1 MTPELWQRIKAV
13 FDAALQFPPSERAK
27 FLDTACGADASLR
40 AEVESLLA
48 AGDTEGFLDTPMP
61 DSYSRLRTS
70 LADRY
75 RLERELG
82 RGGMATVFLA
92 HDLKHDRPVAL
103 KVLHP
108 ELATAL
114 GPERFQREIM
124 LAARLQ
130 HPHILTV
137 LDSGEAAGQLWFTMP
152 FVEGESLRD
161 RLNREKQLPLE
172 DALRVAREAAEA
184 LDYAHRHG
192 VVHRD
197 VKPDNILLTESHA
210 LVADFGIAR
219 ALGGTQDPLTSS
231 GVAIGTPA
239 YMSPEQASGTQEVD
253 ARTDVYALGCVLY
266 EMLAGEPPYT
276 GPTPQAIIA
285 RALTESPRSIH
296 PVRAGVP
303 EAVDAVIAK
312 AMAPVMADRYSS
324 AAEFARALQPSRG
337 DALEVRQSRILQ
349 PLAAR
354 PLFAALTLG
363 ILIGGGALFAW
374 RLSSRESD
382 QRTLVAVL
390 PFENL
395 GAPEEEYIAD
405 GITDEVRSRLRTLP
419 GVEVIARGSSIQYK
433 KTTLTQRQ
441 IAQEL
446 GARYLLTATVRW
458 EKVAGGR
465 SRVRVSPEFVE
476 VANHG
481 SPTIKWQQQFDAS
494 LTDQFQVYADI
505 SSRVAQSLRVAL
517 GGNAQRLLAARPT
530 EDGGAYDAFLRGEVA
545 SQGMSTTDLPSLRR
559 AVEAYGHAVALDSS
573 FLEAWAQLARAQ
585 AILYYLS
592 TRTPAGAEAA
602 RRSATHALALAPERP
617 EAHRAMSAYYANV
630 LVDIDRAL
638 AEDSTALVLGGVTS
652 DLLVAIS
659 RKEMARARWD
669 AALAHLEQAN
679 RLDPRSVLT
688 AQRLCAT
695 LLWLRRYPKALE
707 ACNRALA
714 LDPTNLG
721 TIDLKT
727 AALLGQGDL
736 AGARAALAT
745 SKDVDPTRLVADL
758 AGADL
763 FWVLNESQRA
773 MVLTLPPSAFDDD
786 RGHWALVMTEIYAF
800 EGDVTRALL
809 HAELARRAFEDQLR
823 TASGVAS
830 LHASLGLALAYLG
843 RKTEAIRQGEI
854 AVSLL
859 PMDKDVVQAVAL
871 QNQLIRILLLTG
883 EPEKALDRLAP
894 LLKMPSYLSPGRL
907 RIDPTFD
914 PVRSNPRFQRLITG
928 K

>member
-1 MTPELWQRIKAV
+1 MTPEAWRRVKEI
-13 FDAALQFPPSERAK
+13 FAAARERPPSERAH
-27 FLDTACGADASLR
+27 FLDEACGSDAEVR
-40 AEVESLLA
+40 AEVESLLSADSNQVPDTGAHSMYAKLRA
-48 AGDTEGFLDTPMP
+48 A
-61 DSYSRLRTS
+61 
-70 LADRY
+70 LADGY
-75 RLERELG
+75 RLEREIG

-103 KVLHP
+103 KVLHAD
-108 ELATAL
+108 LAKIL
-114 GPERFQREIM
+114 GAERFQREIK

-130 HPHILTV
+130 HPHILSV
-137 LDSGEAAGQLWFTMP
+137 HDSGESAGLLWFTMP

-161 RLNREKQLPLE
+161 RLTREKQLPVD
-172 DALRVAREAAEA
+172 DALRIAREAADA

-197 VKPDNILLTESHA
+197 VKPENILLTESHA

-285 RALTESPRSIH
+285 RALTEPPRSIH
-296 PVRAGVP
+296 RVRAGVT

-324 AAEFARALQPSRG
+324 AAEFARALQPSKG
-337 DALEVRQSRILQ
+337 DGLDARQSRILEA
-349 PLAAR
+349 LAGR

-363 ILIGGGALFAW
+363 ILIGAGALFAW

-395 GAPEEEYIAD
+395 GTPEEEYIAD
-405 GITDEVRSRLRTLP
+405 GISDEVRSRLRTLP

-433 KTTLTQRQ
+433 KTALTQRQ

-446 GARYLLTATVRW
+446 GVRYLLTATVRW
-458 EKVAGGR
+458 EKVAGGT

-481 SPTIKWQQQFDAS
+481 SPTIKWQQQFDAP

-517 GGNAQRLLAARPT
+517 GGNAQRQLAARPT

-545 SQGMSTTDLPSLRR
+545 SQGMGTTDVPSLRR

-592 TRTPAGAEAA
+592 TRTPVDAETV
-602 RRSATHALALAPERP
+602 RRSATHALALAPDRP

-630 LVDIDRAL
+630 LVDVDRAL
-638 AEDSTALVLGGVTS
+638 AEDSTALALGGVTA

-669 AALAHLEQAN
+669 AAQAHLEQAT

-695 LLWLRRYPKALE
+695 LLWVRRYPKALE

-721 TIDLKT
+721 TVGLKID
-727 AALLGQGDL
+727 ALLGQGDL
-736 AGARAALAT
+736 AGVRAALAA
-745 SKDVDPTRLVADL
+745 SKDVDPTRLVAHF
-758 AGADL
+758 ADL
-763 FWVLNESQRA
+763 PWVLNESQRA
-773 MVLTLPPSAFDDD
+773 MVLTLTPSAFDDD
-786 RGHWALVMTEIYAF
+786 RGDWALVMTDIYAF
-800 EGDVTRALL
+800 EGDLTRARL
-809 HAELARRAFEDQLR
+809 HAELARRAYLDQLR
-823 TASGVAS
+823 TALGVAN

-843 RKTEAIRQGEI
+843 RKADAIRQGEM

-871 QNQLIRILLLTG
+871 QHQLVRILLLSG
-883 EPEKALDRLAP
+883 EPEKALDQLEP

-914 PVRSNPRFQRLITG
+914 PLRSNPRFQMLIAAQ
-928 K
+928 